1 MAGASS
7 SLGLTRTHTPA
18 PYGISRFAPGR
29 TPPRM
34 PEIDLS
40 DRSDPSP
47 RIRIGRARFR
57 DVDSFVDLLSLVNPG
72 HPVPPLVLTALA
84 LRPGRLTHGDCLC
97 LIARSGDRVVGALM
111 ASPPRW
117 TDTHPLRPSL
127 VRSVLYIGGVAVAS
141 GHRSHGIATGLL
153 NMAEQHG
160 RHAGL
165 RLLTL
170 EHPPA
175 MTEFYTRLGY
185 SAGQERLIV
194 ALPGPALQERKMPGH
209 LSAVKRLDLG
219 VGLAT
224 VPGAPAAIVTDLL
237 PGCSLPPSARY
248 RNGRLVT

>member
-1 MAGASS
+1 
-7 SLGLTRTHTPA
+7 
-18 PYGISRFAPGR
+18 
-29 TPPRM
+29 M
-34 PEIDLS
+34 PEFDS
-40 DRSDPSP
+40 PDRSGPSP

-72 HPVPPLVLTALA
+72 HPVPPLVSTALA

-97 LIARSGDRVVGALM
+97 LVARSGERAVGALM

-117 TDTHPLRPSL
+117 IDAHPLRSSL
-127 VRSVLYIGGVAVAS
+127 VRSVLYIGGVAVAD
-141 GHRSHGIATGLL
+141 GWRGQGIASALL
-153 NMAEQHG
+153 NMSEQHS

-175 MTEFYTRLGY
+175 MTAFYTRLGY

-209 LSAVKRLDLG
+209 LSAVKRLNLG
-219 VGLAT
+219 VGLAE
-224 VPGAPAAIVTDLL
+224 VPGAPANIVTDLL
-237 PGCSLPPSARY
+237 PGCSLPASARY
-248 RNGRLVT
+248 RNGRVVT